1 MMKRSIAL
9 LTLLLLLVIT
19 LAVPV
24 ALGEG
29 KAPRK
34 EQALVEFPES
44 VKLMGV
50 FLKGEYLV
58 VHDEE
63 RMARG
68 EPCTYVYSGKVE
80 NQSKLVTS
88 FHCLHV
94 DRDKVD
100 RFTVTLDPRRS
111 AYDVLEV
118 REIQFA
124 NSTDG
129 HRVPR

>member
-1 MMKRSIAL
+1 MKRSLAFISLAL
-9 LTLLLLLVIT
+9 VFATMFVLPA
-19 LAVPV
+19 AV
-24 ALGEG
+24 G
-29 KAPRK
+29 KGNAPFK
-34 EQALVEFPES
+34 EQALVEIADS

-50 FLKGEYLV
+50 FLKGEYLF

-68 EPCTYVYSGKVE
+68 EPCTYVYSGKIE
-80 NQSKLVTS
+80 RADKLVTS

-94 DRDKVD
+94 DRDKAE
-100 RFTVTLDPRRS
+100 RFTMTLDPRRS
-111 AYDVLEV
+111 AYDVIEV

>member
-1 MMKRSIAL
+1 MMKRSMAFFSLVFLAL
-9 LTLLLLLVIT
+9 VTVAI
-19 LAVPV
+19 PV
-24 ALGEG
+24 ALGKG
-29 KAPRK
+29 DAPRK
-34 EQALVEFPES
+34 ERAIVEFPES

-68 EPCTYVYSGKVE
+68 EPCTYVYSGRVE
-80 NQSKLVTS
+80 QENKLVAS

-94 DRDKVD
+94 DREKAD

-124 NSTDG
+124 NSTEG

>member
-1 MMKRSIAL
+1 MKRSMAFITTVFLAL
-9 LTLLLLLVIT
+9 MT
-19 LAVPV
+19 LAIPV

-29 KAPRK
+29 GAPRK
-34 EQALVEFPES
+34 ERAVVEFPES

-50 FLKGEYLV
+50 LLKGEYLV

-63 RMARG
+63 RMTRG
-68 EPCTYVYSGKVE
+68 EPCTYVYSGSVE
-80 NQSKLVTS
+80 QESKLVAA

-94 DRDKVD
+94 DREKAD